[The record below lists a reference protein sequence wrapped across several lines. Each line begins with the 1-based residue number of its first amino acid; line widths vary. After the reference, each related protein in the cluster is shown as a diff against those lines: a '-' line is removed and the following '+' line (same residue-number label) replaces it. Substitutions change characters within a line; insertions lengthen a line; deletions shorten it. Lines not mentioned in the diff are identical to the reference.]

1 MLMFQE
7 EPSVGQHSIPHI
19 EESAFLNM
27 DDDLMGG
34 VVGPHHQSS
43 LHPNHHQVT
52 MNGSMT
58 MMVVGGG
65 GLANQQNENS
75 MFDEDFAQGLIN
87 EM

>member
-1 MLMFQE
+1 
-7 EPSVGQHSIPHI
+7 
-19 EESAFLNM
+19 
-27 DDDLMGG
+27 
-34 VVGPHHQSS
+34 
-43 LHPNHHQVT
+43 

-58 MMVVGGG
+58 MMVVGSG

>member
-1 MLMFQE
+1 
-7 EPSVGQHSIPHI
+7 
-19 EESAFLNM
+19 M

-58 MMVVGGG
+58 MMVVGSG
-65 GLANQQNENS
+65 GLAN
-75 MFDEDFAQGLIN
+75 
-87 EM
+87 